1 MHQKFPSPSAPT
13 RRRLLMAA
21 AALGASTLPAL
32 AQSKTVLR
40 ISTPAV
46 PDDWHAKM
54 WTVFKDSLDKSAP
67 GEFDVQI
74 NLNATL
80 FKQGAESAAM
90 ARGNLE
96 LTTLSAFDIAKFVP
110 EFSVFTAGYMVR
122 DPAQQQKIFQGP
134 IGAEMF
140 KAVSEKMDVTP
151 LATAYLGTRQ
161 LNLREVPRF
170 DEFCGFI
177 FVNYDADAISLADYL
192 ADAGDYLRM
201 ASQHGIGDQGM
212 EIVNGTQTYCAKANW
227 KLLQENSADG
237 YHADTTHATYMD
249 YIKAREGAVLNLY
262 SDKGFGRVRNLKRGH
277 SVSESIWGTP
287 WGRPCARA
295 MPSWGDDIKAEMDG
309 VFEAMATRIGRER
322 ADFICH
328 GDRNLLIFPNLVVND
343 VCALTIRTF
352 YPKAPDYFEVNAWAL
367 APKGESQR
375 LRDLRLRNYLEFLG
389 PGGFATP
396 DDQEMLELCQKGY
409 DAGML
414 VQALELLSEAGW
426 CANTIEQGHVKAS
439 RLMQKHPEYSED
451 TMRA

>member
-1 MHQKFPSPSAPT
+1 MNQQDFDPI
-13 RRRLLMAA
+13 
-21 AALGASTLPAL
+21 GW
-32 AQSKTVLR
+32 
-40 ISTPAV
+40 AV
-46 PDDWHAKM
+46 VDDK
-54 WTVFKDSLDKSAP
+54 
-67 GEFDVQI
+67 
-74 NLNATL
+74 
-80 FKQGAESAAM
+80 
-90 ARGNLE
+90 ARGVFRVHRRAFVDQNIFELE
-96 LTTLSAFDIAKFVP
+96 RSRIFDRCWIYAAHASEVAEPGQFIAREVAGRALIVNRDRDGRLHVFFNTCTHRGALVCRESRGKARNFSCPYHGWTFADDGRLVHQPIPASYSP
-110 EFSVFTAGYMVR
+110 ECNR
-122 DPAQQQKIFQGP
+122 DG
-134 IGAEMF
+134 E
-140 KAVSEKMDVTP
+140 
-151 LATAYLGTRQ
+151 

-177 FVNYDADAISLADYL
+177 FVSYDAEAISLADYL

-201 ASQHGIGDQGM
+201 ASQHGAGGEGM
-212 EIVNGTQTYCAKANW
+212 EIVNGTQTYCARANW

-295 MPSWGDDIKAEMDG
+295 MPSWGDDIKAELDG

-343 VCALTIRTF
+343 VCALTVRTF

-409 DAGML
+409 QAHSGVEWNDISRGM
-414 VQALELLSEAGW
+414 A
-426 CANTIEQGHVKAS
+426 
-439 RLMQKHPEYSED
+439 SED
-451 TMRA
+451 GDAPAKQDELQMRTFWRRWRDLLAGQPV

>member
-1 MHQKFPSPSAPT
+1 MNQQDFDPI
-13 RRRLLMAA
+13 
-21 AALGASTLPAL
+21 GW
-32 AQSKTVLR
+32 
-40 ISTPAV
+40 AV
-46 PDDWHAKM
+46 VDDK
-54 WTVFKDSLDKSAP
+54 
-67 GEFDVQI
+67 
-74 NLNATL
+74 
-80 FKQGAESAAM
+80 
-90 ARGNLE
+90 ARGVFRVHRRAFVDQSIFELE
-96 LTTLSAFDIAKFVP
+96 
-110 EFSVFTAGYMVR
+110 R
-122 DPAQQQKIFQGP
+122 QRIFARCW
-134 IGAEMF
+134 IYA
-140 KAVSEKMDVTP
+140 AHVSEVAEPGQFISRDVAGRALIVNRDRDGKLHVFFNTCTHRGSLVCREP
-151 LATAYLGTRQ
+151 KGKARNFSCPYHGWTYADNGRLVHQPIPESYSPECNRDGE

-177 FVNYDADAISLADYL
+177 FVNYDADAIPLADYL

-201 ASQHGIGDQGM
+201 ASQHGAGDAGM

-262 SDKGFGRVRNLKRGH
+262 TDKGFGRVRNLKRGH

-309 VFEAMATRIGRER
+309 VFEAMAARVGRER

-367 APKGESQR
+367 APRGESQR

-409 DAGML
+409 QAHAAVEWNDISRGML
-414 VQALELLSEAGW
+414 TEDGDAPAKQDELQMRTFWRRWRDLLAG
-426 CANTIEQGHVKAS
+426 QPV
-439 RLMQKHPEYSED
+439 
-451 TMRA
+451 